1 MFFVLSNI
9 TNIVILVR
17 SEMGTDNLKDFY
29 IILRKIE
36 EEQISDDQFF
46 DCISGGMEESDR
58 FFAAIST

>member
-29 IILRKIE
+29 IILRKK

-46 DCISGGMEESDR
+46 DCISGCMKESDR